1 MTTPSPPAPYIV
13 SVDLM
18 RGLVM
23 VLMALDHVRG
33 FFTDADF
40 RSTDLTRT
48 TPAIFLTR
56 WVTHLCAP
64 VFVFLAGTSAYLSA
78 SRGMPR
84 PQLARRLLLRGLWLV
99 FLELTVVRL
108 AWFFNFDPAMMDLQV
123 IWALGWSMVVLAGL
137 VFLPMRAIAAFGIGM
152 ILMHNLLDGIR
163 LEDFQAA
170 DGTLTWQGWLISVLH
185 VPRFP
190 VIYPLIP
197 WVGVMA
203 AGYAF
208 GPVMLMLPEL
218 RRMHAFRWG
227 IALVAAFVALRA
239 LDVYGDPDPWSIQ
252 DTALFTLLSFVNTTK
267 YPPSLLYLLMTL
279 GPMFLLIAAFER
291 WHENA
296 ARGSHG
302 AIGPHGAGGRFLIT
316 FGRVPLFFYLLHLYA
331 IHGLA
336 VVTGCLM
343 GGEVEPFLTYGGN
356 FPPWWGFGLPVVY
369 LVWISVT
376 LLLYPLCRRFAAL
389 KAQHRSS
396 WWTPYI

>member
-1 MTTPSPPAPYIV
+1 MHNTTTPRPAAPYIA

-40 RSTDLTRT
+40 SSTDLART
-48 TPAIFLTR
+48 TPAVFLTR
-56 WVTHLCAP
+56 WITHLCAP
-64 VFVFLAGTSAYLSA
+64 VFVFLAGTGAYLSA

-84 PQLARRLLLRGLWLV
+84 AQLARRLLLRGLWLV

-108 AWFFNFDPAMMDLQV
+108 AWFFNFDYGLMDLQV

-137 VFLPMRAIAAFGIGM
+137 VFLPMQAIAAFGIGM

-170 DGTLTWQGWLISVLH
+170 DGSLGWQGWLISVLH

-190 VIYPLIP
+190 VVYPLIP

-203 AGYAF
+203 VGYAF

-218 RRMHAFRWG
+218 RRLHAFRWG

-239 LDVYGDPDPWSIQ
+239 LNVYGDPSPWSVQ
-252 DTALFTLLSFVNTTK
+252 ETLLFTLLSFVNATK

-279 GPMFLLIAAFER
+279 GPMFLLIAAFEHWR
-291 WHENA
+291 EANTAH
-296 ARGSHG
+296 
-302 AIGPHGAGGRFLIT
+302 GPHG
-316 FGRVPLFFYLLHLYA
+316 P
-331 IHGLA
+331 
-336 VVTGCLM
+336 
-343 GGEVEPFLTYGGN
+343 
-356 FPPWWGFGLPVVY
+356 
-369 LVWISVT
+369 
-376 LLLYPLCRRFAAL
+376 
-389 KAQHRSS
+389 
-396 WWTPYI
+396 

>member
-1 MTTPSPPAPYIV
+1 MRDTTTPTPAAPYIV

-170 DGTLTWQGWLISVLH
+170 DGSLTWQGWLISVLH

-190 VIYPLIP
+190 VVYPLIP

-208 GPVMLMLPEL
+208 GPVMLLLPEL
-218 RRMHAFRWG
+218 RRLHAFRWG
-227 IALVAAFVALRA
+227 IALVVAFVVLRA
-239 LDVYGDPDPWSIQ
+239 LNAYGDPDTWSIQ
-252 DTALFTLLSFVNTTK
+252 DTSLFTLLSFVNTTK

-291 WHENA
+291 WHEA
-296 ARGSHG
+296 DVAH
-302 AIGPHGAGGRFLIT
+302 GPHGAAGRFLIT

-331 IHGLA
+331 VHGLA
-336 VVTGCLM
+336 VAAGWLM
-343 GGEVEPFLTYGGN
+343 SGEAGPFLTHSGD
-356 FPPWWGFGLPVVY
+356 FPPWWGFSLPMVY
-369 LVWISVT
+369 LIWIAVT
-376 LLLYPLCRRFAAL
+376 LLLYPLCRHFAAI
-389 KAQHRSS
+389 KVRHRGS